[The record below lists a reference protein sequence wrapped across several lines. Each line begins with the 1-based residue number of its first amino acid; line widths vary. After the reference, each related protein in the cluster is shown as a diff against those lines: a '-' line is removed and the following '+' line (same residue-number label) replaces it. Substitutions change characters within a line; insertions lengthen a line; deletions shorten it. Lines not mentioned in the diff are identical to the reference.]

1 LDVQTLS
8 VDFCM
13 LELKN
18 EFEKLCIERGLFRIF
33 DVEQNDK
40 LAELLWRSLMG
51 SVISRA
57 DNSTILQV
65 TQY

>member
-1 LDVQTLS
+1 
-8 VDFCM
+8 M

-18 EFEKLCIERGLFRIF
+18 KFEKLCIERGLFRIF